1 MYIAPKMAGTRLS
14 YVVVKLEGTLKRE
27 VVVPVRTKNKH
38 DGKPGML
45 TMKRVMK
52 DVPAGW
58 LVYFPRGHVIRIK
71 DSEHLEHYGLD
82 RKPQWINL
90 KGLHNPESALGKMM
104 NAQDDAARKHAYQD
118 MEQAVMQLAIA
129 KSGPVIMPEQ
139 VKAVRFIEAGDY
151 TTPVAP

>member
-14 YVVVKLEGTLKRE
+14 YVVVKLDGTLQRD
-27 VVVPVRTKNKH
+27 VMVPVRGKNRH

-45 TMKRVMK
+45 TLKRTTK
-52 DVPAGW
+52 AVPAGW
-58 LVYFPRGHVIRIK
+58 LVYFPKGHVIRIK
-71 DSEHLEHYGLD
+71 DREHLEHYGLD

-104 NAQDDAARKHAYQD
+104 AAQDDAARKNAYQD

-139 VKAVRFIEAGDY
+139 VKNVRFIEAGDF